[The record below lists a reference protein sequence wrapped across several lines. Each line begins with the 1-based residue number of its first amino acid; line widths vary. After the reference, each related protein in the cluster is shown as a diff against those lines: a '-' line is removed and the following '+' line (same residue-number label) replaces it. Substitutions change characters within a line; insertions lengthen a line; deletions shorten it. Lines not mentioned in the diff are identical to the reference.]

1 MLKPGII
8 AEPKSGL
15 HQHPGRLRYLSQP
28 IFALLIALYCGY
40 LLYDVWARLESH
52 IHPWFKGGHRTRVP
66 SGTGKPA
73 YLVRAKHGAVASENE
88 KCSDIGIQV
97 MKTGGNAVDAAVSTT
112 LCIGVLNMFS

>member
-8 AEPKSGL
+8 AEPKSGF
-15 HQHPGRLRYLSQP
+15 QQYTGRLRYLSQP
-28 IFALLIALYCGY
+28 LFALLIALYCGY
-40 LLYDVWARLESH
+40 LLYDVWARFESY
-52 IHPWFKGGHRTRVP
+52 IHPWFDGGDRTRVP

-88 KCSDIGIQV
+88 KCSDIGVQV